1 MPLAIGLEPM
11 SPAGSIVENGM
22 DLIRHGFEHVLQALP
37 GLLPVC
43 FLDELG
49 HGKLACAVDANE
61 QKQFALSAPHF
72 GYAPSRAC
80 KYALPGSGS
89 GRSRLSTNVSFVCR
103 PTDRVA
109 FELLPLRLVASHV
122 RQSRETVALQAPMQ
136 RRPCQIRDG
145 RLQSIKAVLQ
155 RQQRVPPKSDNDR
168 LLRLSQDL
176 RAGLSQSRLEIL
188 KRLALAPLR
197 DCLGV
202 DPLLSAQRRERSL
215 PLSGPCYA

>member
-22 DLIRHGFEHVLQALP
+22 DLIRHGFEHVLQELP

-49 HGKLACAVDANE
+49 HGKLACAVDVNE

-72 GYAPSRAC
+72 GDVPSRAC
-80 KYALPGSGS
+80 
-89 GRSRLSTNVSFVCR
+89 GRSRLSTNVSFVER

-168 LLRLSQDL
+168 LLRLSQDR